1 MFKELRKK
9 IEIAKKLSALSKEL
23 KKIGKENDKTIQ
35 EFKHFLETA
44 RVLYPKLGGLLEDI
58 IELVK
63 SDSNK
68 KV

>member
-1 MFKELRKK
+1 MIKK
-9 IEIAKKLSALSKEL
+9 IKLFKKLIALSNEL
-23 KKIGKENDKTIQ
+23 KQIAKENDKTIQ

-58 IELVK
+58 VGIAK
-63 SDSNK
+63 NDSNK

>member
-1 MFKELRKK
+1 M
-9 IEIAKKLSALSKEL
+9 IKKLKLFKKLLALSNEL
-23 KKIGKENDKTIQ
+23 KRIAKENDKTIT

-44 RVLYPKLGGLLEDI
+44 RVLYPKLGGLIEDI

-63 SDSNK
+63 SNDNK